1 MGNFFEV
8 VTKYENAGIELPK
21 RATKESAGYDLAAA
35 QDYVIQP
42 YSSLMDDM
50 RINGAVFL
58 TPFPIDEIANATK
71 ELKARPTLVST
82 GVKCHLDKGNYLELS
97 VRSSTPLKYGLFMA
111 NGVGIIDGDYYNN
124 SDNEGEIFIQLINTT
139 PVPILIKKGNKIAQA
154 IIKSY
159 CTTEN
164 DETIEERTGGFG
176 STTK

>member
-1 MGNFFEV
+1 MSNFFEV
-8 VTKYENAGIELPK
+8 VTKYKNAGIELPK
-21 RATKESAGYDLAAA
+21 RATKESAGYDLSAAD
-35 QDYVIQP
+35 DYIIQP
-42 YSSLMDDM
+42 YSSLMSCM
-50 RINGAVFL
+50 TNNAVFL
-58 TPFPIDEIANATK
+58 TPVPINDIADATK

-82 GVKCHLDKGNYLELS
+82 GVKCHLDKGKYLELS

-139 PVPILIKKGNKIAQA
+139 PIPILIKKGDKIAQA

-159 CTTEN
+159 YTTEN
-164 DETIEERTGGFG
+164 DETIEERTGGLG